1 MGEKRRV
8 TTTNERYMR
17 AIDRTGKSADHKSTK
32 KRYMRQIDRTGKSVG
47 QKSTKKRYMRANR
60 SNRKASE
67 PQSATRRDTR
77 QTDRTKKS
85 AERKTTGNQHKTNET
100 KRNQTKQNKTT
111 AKKVKRPSEG
121 NPSGA
126 PAGRSVARPEGMPTR
141 SMGGGSVKKKQ
152 AYPHSCGP
160 TTPPRRKPIQN
171 TRCRQA
177 RTHTRQQRP
186 RWRGAEGVGIPAP
199 QKSKTAAGSD
209 FAWSTQRNHS
219 SVSLFSPPNPP
230 PHTSNSPEKG

>member
-1 MGEKRRV
+1 M
-8 TTTNERYMR
+8 
-17 AIDRTGKSADHKSTK
+17 
-32 KRYMRQIDRTGKSVG
+32 G

-100 KRNQTKQNKTT
+100 KRNKTT

-160 TTPPRRKPIQN
+160 TIPTAENRYKTRDADKLARTPDNNAQGGGGQKVWGPPRPKKQNGGGKRFRLVNAAKPLERVSLLS
-171 TRCRQA
+171 TRSS
-177 RTHTRQQRP
+177 THTPLPGKRMIRF
-186 RWRGAEGVGIPAP
+186 V
-199 QKSKTAAGSD
+199 S
-209 FAWSTQRNHS
+209 HS
-219 SVSLFSPPNPP
+219 SSCKSETP
-230 PHTSNSPEKG
+230 TSI